1 MTERFRRALP
11 RTWLDPVVGA
21 LAKAGISPNALTLVG
36 LGITGAAGVL
46 AAEGHLLTAGI
57 VSLLGGGF
65 DALDGALARA
75 TRQAST
81 FGALLDSTLDRYGE
95 AAVLLGILVYEAR
108 GGQMEVVILAG
119 LALTGSFMVS
129 YVRARAEGLGLD
141 CEVGFLTRTERVIV
155 IGVGLI
161 LGLVVPALALVALLA
176 NVTTVQRLFYV
187 RRILDD
193 REQ

>member
-1 MTERFRRALP
+1 MTERLRQALP
-11 RTWLDPVVGA
+11 RTWLDPVVRA
-21 LAKAGISPNALTLVG
+21 LARSGISPNALTIIG
-36 LGITGAAGVL
+36 LGITVVAGVL
-46 AAEGHLLTAGI
+46 AAEGHLLAAGI

-95 AAVLLGILVYEAR
+95 AAVLLGMLVYGAR
-108 GGQMEVVILAG
+108 GGQMDVVILAG

-141 CEVGFLTRTERVIV
+141 CEVGVLTRTERVIV
-155 IGVGLI
+155 IGLGLMF
-161 LGLVVPALALVALLA
+161 GLVVPVLAVVALLA
-176 NVTTVQRLFYV
+176 NVTAIQRLVYV

-193 REQ
+193 RE

>member
-1 MTERFRRALP
+1 MTERLRQALP
-11 RTWLDPVVGA
+11 RTWLDPVVRGFA
-21 LAKAGISPNALTLVG
+21 RAGISPNVLTIIG
-36 LGITGAAGVL
+36 LCVTTTAGVL
-46 AAEGHLLTAGI
+46 AAEGYLLAAGI

-95 AAVLLGILVYEAR
+95 AAVLLGMLVYGAR
-108 GGQMEVVILAG
+108 AGQMDVVVLAG

-141 CEVGFLTRTERVIV
+141 CEVGFLTRTERVIA
-155 IGVGLI
+155 IGVGLMV
-161 LGLVVPALALVALLA
+161 GLVVPALAVVALLA
-176 NVTTVQRLFYV
+176 NVTAVQRLVYV
-187 RRILDD
+187 RRILED
-193 REQ
+193 RE

>member
-1 MTERFRRALP
+1 MP
-11 RTWLDPVVGA
+11 RTWLDPVVRA
-21 LAKAGISPNALTLVG
+21 LARSGVSPNTLTLIG
-36 LGITGAAGVL
+36 LGITVAAGVL
-46 AAEGHLLTAGI
+46 AAEGHLLAAGI

-95 AAVLLGILVYEAR
+95 AAVLFGMLVYGAR
-108 GGQMEVVILAG
+108 GGQMDVVILAG

-141 CEVGFLTRTERVIV
+141 CEVGVLTRTERVII
-155 IGVGLI
+155 IGLGLMV
-161 LGLVVPALALVALLA
+161 GLVVPVLAVVALLA
-176 NVTTVQRLFYV
+176 NVTAIQRLVYV

-193 REQ
+193 RE